1 VASPVIRRVIV
12 VALVLLAALAP
23 ALLHGYALYLA
34 TEVMLY
40 AIAAVA
46 LDLLVGYAGLV
57 SLGQAAFFGLGAY
70 AAAIVS
76 AHAGPNIALTLATGF
91 ALAAVFAAVTAPLTL
106 RSAGIFFLM
115 ITLAFAQLV
124 WATADKWHAVSGGSD
139 GLTVTKLP
147 MSDTA
152 FYLLAAGL
160 LLVVIVVLQRLL
172 RSPAGLALEAVRE
185 NETRARASG
194 LSAFWYKYWAFVIA
208 GGITGL
214 AGVLHA
220 HHRNFVSLADVD
232 WTNSVVLLV
241 MVLLGG
247 VRSLWG
253 GVIGATVF
261 VLLQAW
267 ISSKT
272 DKWEM
277 LAIGVVLIAIV
288 LFTRRGLWSL
298 VTRNA

>member
-1 VASPVIRRVIV
+1 MAIGVLVA
-12 VALVLLAALAP
+12 LAALA
-23 ALLHGYALYLA
+23 AVWLHGYPLYLA
-34 TEVMLY
+34 TEVVLY

-76 AHAGPNIALTLATGF
+76 AHAGPNLALTLAAGF
-91 ALAAVFAAVTAPLTL
+91 AVAALFAAVTAPLSL

-124 WATADKWHAVSGGSD
+124 WATADKWHALSGGSD
-139 GLTVTKLP
+139 GLVVPKLA
-147 MSDTA
+147 MSDTL
-152 FYLLAAGL
+152 FYILAVAL
-160 LLVVIVVLQRLL
+160 LLVIIVVLQVLV
-172 RSPAGLALEAVRE
+172 RSPAGLALEAVRQ
-185 NETRARASG
+185 NETRARALG
-194 LSAFWYKYWAFVIA
+194 LSAFWYKYWAFVLA

-232 WTNSVVLLV
+232 WANSVVLLV

-253 GVIGATVF
+253 GVIGAAVF

-267 ISSKT
+267 ISTKT

-277 LAIGVVLIAIV
+277 FAIGAVLIAIV

-298 VTRNA
+298 VTRDA

>member
-1 VASPVIRRVIV
+1 MVSPVARRA
-12 VALVLLAALAP
+12 ALISLALIAALAP
-23 ALLHGYALYLA
+23 ALLHGYPLYLA
-34 TEVMLY
+34 TEVVLY

-70 AAAIVS
+70 AAAIVG
-76 AHAGPNIALTLATGF
+76 AHAGPNLGLTLAAGF
-91 ALAAVFAAVTAPLTL
+91 AVAALFAAVTAPLSL

-124 WATADKWHAVSGGSD
+124 WATADKWHALSGGSD
-139 GLTVTKLP
+139 GLVVPKLA
-147 MSDTA
+147 MSDTL
-152 FYLLAAGL
+152 FYLLAVAL
-160 LLVVIVVLQRLL
+160 LLIVIVVLQRLL
-172 RSPAGLALEAVRE
+172 KSPAGLALEAVRQ

-194 LSAFWYKYWAFVIA
+194 LSAFWYKYWAFVLA

-232 WTNSVVLLV
+232 WYNSVVLLV

-247 VRSLWG
+247 ARSLWG

-267 ISSKT
+267 ISTKT

-277 LAIGVVLIAIV
+277 FAIGAVLIAIV
-288 LFTRRGLWSL
+288 LITRRGLWSL
-298 VTRNA
+298 VARDA